1 MSEPE
6 NSQTE
11 SSSSKEENA
20 TSKENVALDSITN
33 TESITESDKEDTSAS
48 PNDGNVP
55 AKSEEIQNEPNA
67 PSIETTEKI
76 KKSEEKLD
84 PFLKEN
90 TDASSTS
97 TLCIS
102 DHSILINVLVFRKLY
117 VNPLY
122 YHEIHFR

>member
-33 TESITESDKEDTSAS
+33 TESITESDKEDTSGS
-48 PNDGNVP
+48 LKDDNVP
-55 AKSEEIQNEPNA
+55 AKSEEIENEANA
-67 PSIETTEKI
+67 PSIETTIKIEK
-76 KKSEEKLD
+76 SDEKLD

-90 TDASSTS
+90 TDGSNTS

-102 DHSILINVLVFRKLY
+102 DHSILINVFVKY
-117 VNPLY
+117 
-122 YHEIHFR
+122 

>member
-33 TESITESDKEDTSAS
+33 TESITESDKEDTSGS
-48 PNDGNVP
+48 LKDDNVP
-55 AKSEEIQNEPNA
+55 AKSEEIENEANA
-67 PSIETTEKI
+67 PSIETTIKIEK
-76 KKSEEKLD
+76 SDEKLD

-90 TDASSTS
+90 TDGSNTS

-102 DHSILINVLVFRKLY
+102 DHSILINVFVKLY

-122 YHEIHFR
+122 HHEIHF

>member
-11 SSSSKEENA
+11 TSSSKEETA

-33 TESITESDKEDTSAS
+33 TESITKSDKEDTSAS
-48 PNDGNVP
+48 LKDDNVRE
-55 AKSEEIQNEPNA
+55 KSEEIQNEPNA
-67 PSIETTEKI
+67 PSIETMEK
-76 KKSEEKLD
+76 KEKSDEKSD

-90 TDASSTS
+90 TDGSNTS

-102 DHSILINVLVFRKLY
+102 DHSILINVFVKYLKAVRESLI
-117 VNPLY
+117 LS
-122 YHEIHFR
+122 